1 MNEKAKNLLR
11 NFKYILSANFLAL
24 IISVILNLVVPK
36 FIGLTEY
43 SYWQLYVFYSS
54 YVGFFHFG
62 WIDGIYLKI
71 GGEEYEELDKRS
83 LGTQF
88 YYLFI
93 LQLILGLSLFL
104 VSYFFVSDMNK
115 KIILIFTAVVLV
127 FTNLKTFILFI
138 LQSTNR
144 IKDYAKLSISDRY
157 FYIITAMSYLILGGR
172 NFFVLILLDIISRI
186 IVVIWGMGVI
196 KDILFSKRQKFK
208 EVFNEIIDNIRVGSN
223 LMFGSIASL
232 LILGVSR
239 LFVEQKWNIEVFGEL
254 SFALSISNMFMIF
267 INAISTVLYPVLRR
281 TEQSNLPELYVK
293 VRSLFVPI
301 TLLLLLF
308 FNPMSIILE
317 WWLPEYQS
325 SLFFMGILFPMIIYE
340 GRVSLLVNTYL
351 KTIRKEKKI
360 LVSNVITLFVAL
372 TTSFISVY
380 LFDNINLTVISIMFS
395 LAFRCVLAEKML
407 TKVLKINV
415 DKENIIEGVLV
426 TIFIVSNVF
435 LNNIISFLIYFLIF
449 SLYIGINYKVIK
461 NSFRYFL
468 LLMRPKNTI

>member
-340 GRVSLLVNTYL
+340 GKVSLLVNTYL